1 MKHTPE
7 TEAKRYQ
14 VTETCVAIEYPNGDK
29 DIWGATIELN
39 GRYPLTGYTV
49 NEKCKELVYFISG
62 QGKLV
67 VGDQEILVKKGDQ
80 VVINPGEKFYW
91 DGELVMFMPCVPAWY
106 ATQHKEV
113 K

>member
-1 MKHTPE
+1 MKLTTEKE
-7 TEAKRYQ
+7 TKKFQ
-14 VTETCVAIEYPNGDK
+14 VTSTCTAIEYPNGDK
-29 DIWGATIELN
+29 DIWGAIIKLN

-67 VGDQEILVKKGDQ
+67 VGDQEIQVKKGDQ

-91 DGELVMFMPCVPAWY
+91 DGELVMFMPCAPAWY
-106 ATQHKEV
+106 AEQHKEV